1 MEVLAFKDYVTI
13 GGLIAGAGV
22 VVWRVGALEKGIKE
36 FQTTFVP
43 REVFNL
49 TVDLLK
55 LQIEQLRKEKS

>member
-1 MEVLAFKDYVTI
+1 MPLEFRDWVSI

-22 VVWRVGALEKGIKE
+22 VVWRVGALEKAIKE
-36 FQTTFVP
+36 FQATFVP

-55 LQIEQLRKEKS
+55 LQIEQLKKEKA